1 MFSSATILREI
12 EKNAPPCSNAT
23 KISSV
28 FSLRAEERRER
39 RRRSYD
45 GADTRD
51 RSNVQTIIIN
61 PHKNW
66 SPPFREGRRA
76 TREREEKGRRTH
88 QELKQVIAVVREGKR
103 EENHHAASAQTTTN
117 RKKTLKKK
125 VVSFPHRKL
134 FKKSKNNKAFRFAPP
149 RRESVRLVSIRVASA
164 VKKKREE
171 KDALFWVHL
180 TLLRFNGGILF
191 L

>member
-12 EKNAPPCSNAT
+12 EKIAPPRSNAT

-51 RSNVQTIIIN
+51 RSNVQTIIIS

-88 QELKQVIAVVREGKR
+88 QELKQVIAVFVGEVKEREKR
-103 EENHHAASAQTTTN
+103 SIAHTRGVSKSKRQNESLKNPFDDDVNDRTT
-117 RKKTLKKK
+117 KK
-125 VVSFPHRKL
+125 VVSFPFNEDRS
-134 FKKSKNNKAFRFAPP
+134 KKTTQSKKKK
-149 RRESVRLVSIRVASA
+149 
-164 VKKKREE
+164 KKKR
-171 KDALFWVHL
+171 
-180 TLLRFNGGILF
+180 T
-191 L
+191 

>member
-1 MFSSATILREI
+1 MRLPVRTPQKL
-12 EKNAPPCSNAT
+12 
-23 KISSV
+23 
-28 FSLRAEERRER
+28 FSLRGEERRER
-39 RRRSYD
+39 RRRRGRHEIEY
-45 GADTRD
+45 ANTTKIVLLPR
-51 RSNVQTIIIN
+51 R
-61 PHKNW
+61 
-66 SPPFREGRRA
+66 RE
-76 TREREEKGRRTH
+76 TREKKGRTH

-103 EENHHAASAQTTTN
+103 EEKHHAASAQTTTN

-164 VKKKREE
+164 VKRKREE

-180 TLLRFNGGILF
+180 TLRFKGGILF